1 MNATTKNKKNI
12 VSKILKWT
20 GVSILLLIV
29 IIVLIPIFFKDK
41 LKDLVLTE
49 VDKMLVAEVKLD
61 DFDLTLFSTFPNLS
75 VQLHGVKVVG
85 QEDFEGVHLADIK
98 TVRADVGLWDVIK
111 GDAISINAIY
121 LKEPKLDVR
130 VLHDGKAN
138 YDIMKPDS
146 IKTPEE
152 IEEPSNF
159 QLKLKKYT
167 IEKADIR
174 YDDKQGG
181 LYAKIVNLNHSGK
194 GDLSADVVDFK
205 TKTTTDELTFNM
217 GGISYL
223 SKIKTDIIANLLLE
237 FNENDSKFTL
247 QKNSFQLNE
256 LKFAVDGYYQMF
268 ENYDDIALQIDAD
281 KVAFKELISLIPAFY
296 KTGYESMLAS
306 GNMEMHAKVKGKMDD
321 KNMPGWDVGLK
332 VANASIKYPD
342 LPGKIE
348 NIAINAGSKFAGGS
362 NLDKMTVDVD
372 KFHADFAGNVIDAN
386 LKLRN
391 VMSDPSILSTILTK
405 IDLASINKVIPLSEG
420 EKYEGKLK
428 ADISL
433 DGKMSH
439 IEKEQYDK
447 FKALGVLQLSDF
459 NYESPELS
467 QKVEIKD
474 ILLRFAPQY
483 LALEKLNAKTG
494 NSDFAVNGTI
504 DNYMGYIFRDEL
516 LKGKFTFNSNF
527 LDLDE
532 LMNIVP
538 ASETT
543 TQTEAQKSSEQ
554 TTTEEGIEIPANID
568 FELNTKINRAKF
580 NGITVEAIN
589 GGVILRDKKASLND
603 LNLRAMGGS
612 IGLSGD
618 YDTKNP
624 QKPKANFSYK
634 LNDLDIQQLSKN
646 FITVEKL
653 APITK
658 HLSGKISSH
667 LNMSTY
673 LTPNLDPILS
683 SINGIGDLSSAM
695 LKVSELKVMDKISE
709 VTKLKNINN
718 QTLNNVKTKFKIE
731 NGAIE
736 IHPFDIV
743 MGDMKTNV
751 SGKMNLDQTINYD
764 LRMNVPKEMIP
775 KEMIKVAEQAVASVN
790 SLSSKINITSLIPN
804 EIPINVKVLG
814 TVMEP
819 KVTTN
824 FKEKLLESTG
834 NAKDAIVDGIKD
846 KVNETIDKAKDSVKA
861 VVTDAVDKAKEE
873 LEKQKQQLLS
883 SAQKQ
888 ADNIKSEGK
897 KAANSLRS
905 EADKGY
911 DKAIEAAGSNPLKK
925 KAAEIAAKKVKDE
938 AYKKAQQTE
947 DEANKRADNVMNK
960 AREEANKLK

>member
-1 MNATTKNKKNI
+1 MNTTKKKKNI
-12 VSKILKWT
+12 LSKILKWT
-20 GVSILLLIV
+20 GISFLLLIV
-29 IIVLIPIFFKDK
+29 IIILIPIFFKDK

-49 VDKMLVAEVKLD
+49 IDKMLVAEVKLD

-75 VQLHGVKVVG
+75 VKLYGVKVIG
-85 QEDFEGVHLADIK
+85 TEEFNGVHLADVQ

-167 IEKADIR
+167 IEKGNIR

-181 LYAKIVNLNHSGK
+181 LFAKIINLNHTGK

-205 TKTTTDELTFNM
+205 TKTTTDELSFEM
-217 GGISYL
+217 DGISYL

-256 LKFAVDGYYQMF
+256 LKFAVNGYYQMF
-268 ENYDDIALQIDAD
+268 ENYDDIALEVDAD
-281 KVAFKELISLIPAFY
+281 KIAFKELISLIPAFY

-362 NLDKMTVDVD
+362 NLDKMTVDVN
-372 KFHADFAGNVIDAN
+372 KFHADFAGNVIDAT

-391 VMSDPSILSTILTK
+391 VMSDPSILSSILAK
-405 IDLASINKVIPLSEG
+405 VDLASISKVIPLSEG
-420 EKYEGKLK
+420 EKYEGKLN
-428 ADISL
+428 ADIQL

-447 FKALGVLQLSDF
+447 FKALGLLSLKDF
-459 NYESPELS
+459 NYVSPELS
-467 QKVEIKD
+467 QNVEIKEV
-474 ILLRFAPQY
+474 LFRFAPQY
-483 LALEKLNAKTG
+483 LSLEKLEAKTG
-494 NSDFAVNGTI
+494 KSDFAVNGNI
-504 DNYMGYIFRDEL
+504 DNYMGYLFRDEL

-538 ASETT
+538 SAETT
-543 TQTEAQKSSEQ
+543 TQTENENSPEVSS
-554 TTTEEGIEIPANID
+554 TDEGIEIPGNID
-568 FELNTKINRAKF
+568 FELNTKINKAKF
-580 NGITVEAIN
+580 NGITIEAIN
-589 GGVILRDKKASLND
+589 GGVSLRDKKASLND

-683 SINGIGDLSSAM
+683 SINGVGDFSSAM
-695 LKVSELKVMDKISE
+695 IKVSELKVMDKISE

-731 NGAIE
+731 NGSVE
-736 IHPFDIV
+736 VHPFDII

-764 LRMNVPKEMIP
+764 LKMNVPKEKIP
-775 KEMIKVAEQAVASVN
+775 KEMIKVAEQAIANIN
-790 SLSSKINITSLIPN
+790 SLSSKINLTNLIPN
-804 EIPINVKVLG
+804 EIPINVKVIG
-814 TVMEP
+814 TVTDP
-819 KVTTN
+819 KVSTN

-834 NAKDAIVDGIKD
+834 NAKDAIIDGIKD

-873 LEKQKQQLLS
+873 VEKQKQQLLS

-888 ADNIKSEGK
+888 ADNLKAESK
-897 KAANSLRS
+897 KAADKLRS

-925 KAAEIAAKKVKDE
+925 KAAEIAAKKIKDE
-938 AYKKAQQTE
+938 AYKKAKQTE
-947 DEANKRADNVMNK
+947 DEANKRADDVMNK
-960 AREEANKLK
+960 ARAEANKLK